1 MGGKWAGFCRTLRR
15 RRVFEPEQLEEGNLR
30 RCLTVWDL
38 TALGLGSTLGVGVY
52 VLVGSVAMHLA
63 GPAIVV
69 SFLIAAVASLFA
81 GMCYAEFGSRVPKA
95 GSAYIYTYVTVGEFI
110 AYVVGWNMILE
121 ALFGTASVARG
132 LSMYVDSMVNKS
144 MSAGFESIAPITAQP
159 FSAYFDFFAF
169 AVVIVLG
176 VLLAVGVRE
185 STSVNNAFALVNMA
199 VILFIII
206 AGALKADVSNWS
218 IPASQVGEGFGT
230 GGFAPYGV
238 RGVLRG
244 AAVCFYGFVGFDTI
258 SSTGEEVKDPR
269 RSIPTSILAVLVV
282 VFLAYASVAT
292 VVTMMV
298 PYYMQDVVA
307 SVASAFSLVGWEWA
321 RWIVSVGAVFG
332 ISASLF
338 GALFPL
344 PRLLY
349 AMSSDGLLPHWLAAL
364 RNKAPVA
371 ATLLPTAVIAVL
383 SAILDLQELVMMMCV
398 GTLLSYTIV
407 AACVI
412 LLRYRSDSSST
423 SKRNFVKIVL
433 GYGEKYPTKTTSN
446 FIKFILVLFAS
457 VCLATALI
465 LTRVERPLIP
475 AAILHC
481 AGFLLIVVMALQPQN
496 KEELAFKTPLVPLIP
511 CLSMYV
517 NINLMILIS
526 VHTWIRVLVWIAIGI
541 PIYIICVC
549 CYKRK
554 EECGGDEEE
563 SHVGKN
569 GKPAVQIFVE
579 SPTPPD
585 TINHSSNGG
594 DRNAEQKESTLVI
607 QQENI
612 RKMPFITEDII
623 VQHAYIEDNE
633 EKEAKIIDLLDQVIQ
648 AEEESYGEIISLKD
662 HTEDEDDASIAHEPH
677 RKSISELSDAGSDAS
692 MGNQVLSKYDVI
704 AQVHR
709 EDLPRLEEEEEKS
722 EKPIENADIGT
733 IDTDDVENDTVII
746 RINNADEEN
755 IEELNESDNNSR
767 TDESGYSDTLDKTP
781 LNELFE
787 EKEQFHIPVPPPL
800 DENFFTSPNF
810 KKSYTISSKPT
821 KMRSKELEEE
831 AKPRESVQ
839 SNGSCDDGPMIF
851 GSDKQINFMSKLNNI
866 FQNKMSS
873 ENENEDEKRTRS
885 HSTGN
890 VVEHT
895 DIAALS
901 RERPQLFYDLK
912 KEIISKETAQ
922 NLKPVNAEEKE
933 AEPEPE
939 QDNVS
944 LNREELK
951 SKLENI
957 FASGGPQPLKSR
969 LMKSNPPTP
978 EEAYQTDTSSTESI
992 PKMPKMEKNDT
1003 LKRQKAKFGEVL
1015 NSFRLTLKDDQV

>member
-1 MGGKWAGFCRTLRR
+1 MGGKWAGFCGTLRR
-15 RRVFEPEQLEEGNLR
+15 RRVFEPEQLEEGNLK
-30 RCLTVWDL
+30 RCLSVWDL

-52 VLVGSVAMHLA
+52 VLVGSVALHLA
-63 GPAIVV
+63 GPAIVL
-69 SFLIAAVASLFA
+69 SFLIAAVASMFA
-81 GMCYAEFGSRVPKA
+81 GICYAEFGARVPRA
-95 GSAYIYTYVTVGEFI
+95 GSAYIYTYVTMGEFV
-110 AYVVGWNMILE
+110 AFVVGWNMILE
-121 ALFGTASVARG
+121 AVFGTASIARG
-132 LSMYVDSMVNKS
+132 LSMYVDSMVNQS
-144 MSAGFESIAPITAQP
+144 MSAGFESIAPITVQP

-176 VLLAVGVRE
+176 VLLAIGVRE
-185 STSVNNAFALVNMA
+185 STFVNNAFALINMA
-199 VILFIII
+199 VILFIVI
-206 AGALKADVSNWS
+206 AGAFKADVTNWS
-218 IPASQVGEGFGT
+218 IPATEVGEGFGT

-244 AAVCFYGFVGFDTI
+244 AAVCFYGFVGFDSI
-258 SSTGEEVKDPR
+258 SAAGEEVKDPR
-269 RSIPTSILAVLVV
+269 RSIPISILVVLVI
-282 VFLAYASVAT
+282 VFISYASVAT

-307 SVASAFSLVGWEWA
+307 SVATVFSQVGWEWA
-321 RWIVSVGAVFG
+321 RWVVAVGAVFG

-338 GALFPL
+338 GAMFPL

-349 AMSSDGLLPHWLAAL
+349 AMSSDGLLLHWLSRVRA
-364 RNKAPVA
+364 NKTPVI

-412 LLRYRSDSSST
+412 LLRYRSDST
-423 SKRNFVKIVL
+423 SINKRNFVKIAL

-446 FIKFILVLFAS
+446 VIKLILLLFVCLCFAS
-457 VCLATALI
+457 ALI
-465 LTRVERPLIP
+465 LTRIENPLIP

-481 AGFLLIVVMALQPQN
+481 AGFLLIVAMALQPQN
-496 KEELAFKTPLVPLIP
+496 KEELAFKTPLVPLVP
-511 CLSMYV
+511 CVSMYV
-517 NINLMILIS
+517 NITLMVLLS
-526 VHTWIRVLVWIAIGI
+526 VHTWLRVLAWVAIGI

-554 EECGGDEEE
+554 EESEGDIEE
-563 SHVGKN
+563 SHVGQN
-569 GKPAVQIFVE
+569 GKPTVQIFVE

-585 TINHSSNGG
+585 TIKHSNNGG
-594 DRNAEQKESTLVI
+594 DIQTDEQDNTMVI

-612 RKMPFITEDII
+612 KKMPIITEDVIM
-623 VQHAYIEDNE
+623 QQSYIEDNE

-662 HTEDEDDASIAHEPH
+662 HTEDEASVHEPH

-692 MGNQVLSKYDVI
+692 LGNQVLSKYDVI

-709 EDLPRLEEEEEKS
+709 EDLPKLEEEEEKS
-722 EKPIENADIGT
+722 DKPIDDDRDNR
-733 IDTDDVENDTVII
+733 DDVDNDTVII
-746 RINNADEEN
+746 RVHNVDDNED
-755 IEELNESDNNSR
+755 LNESDSR
-767 TDESGYSDTLDKTP
+767 TDESGYSDTLDKSP

-787 EKEQFHIPVPPPL
+787 EKEQYHIPIPPPL
-800 DENFFTSPNF
+800 DENFFTSPTF
-810 KKSYTISSKPT
+810 KKAYTISSRPT
-821 KMRSKELEEE
+821 KNQRSKELEEE
-831 AKPRESVQ
+831 TKPRESVQ
-839 SNGSCDDGPMIF
+839 SNGSCDDGTMIF

-866 FQNKMSS
+866 FQNKMST
-873 ENENEDEKRTRS
+873 ENENGDEKRTRS

-890 VVEHT
+890 VVENT
-895 DIAALS
+895 DLNVLN

-912 KEIISKETAQ
+912 KEILSKETAH
-922 NLKPVNAEEKE
+922 NLKHVNVEDKE
-933 AEPEPE
+933 TESDNED
-939 QDNVS
+939 DNVS

-957 FASGGPQPLKSR
+957 FASGGPPIKPR

-978 EEAYQTDTSSTESI
+978 EESYQTDTSSIESI
-992 PKMPKMEKNDT
+992 PKMPKIEKNDT